1 MDIYRAGA
9 VMADLDKLF
18 VHELDT
24 PQARRFKKLDLRLD
38 EQVERDLG
46 HE

>member
-1 MDIYRAGA
+1 
-9 VMADLDKLF
+9 MADLDELF

-24 PQARRFKKLDLRLD
+24 PQAGSLEKLDLRLD

>member
-1 MDIYRAGA
+1 
-9 VMADLDKLF
+9 MADLDELF

-24 PQARRFKKLDLRLD
+24 PQARRLEKLDLGFD